1 MSAHLTEEEQLEA
14 LKRWWNENGKST
26 VVGVAVVVAGYFGY
40 QGWQSNQQAQ
50 AEMASARYQDIL
62 EAVEVAPGQALSEE
76 KRATVVHLSE
86 GLKTDHASSL
96 YASQAA
102 LFLAKLAV
110 EQNDLDKAAA
120 ELQWVLAKDV
130 DASVSKITRNRLA
143 RVLLAQEKYD
153 EALQQVAST
162 DAGSFTSLFAET
174 RGDILLAQGDTK
186 MARAAYE
193 LAQQNMGEADN
204 ARAALLA
211 MKLDDLKTPQA
222 LAAANDSQDSSQD
235 NKNESGEQL

>member
-26 VVGVAVVVAGYFGY
+26 IAGVAVVVAGYFGFE
-40 QGWQSNQQAQ
+40 GWQSNQQAQ
-50 AEMASARYQDIL
+50 AELASAQYQDIL
-62 EAVEVAPGQALSEE
+62 EAMDVAPGQALSEE

-86 GLKTDHASSL
+86 GLKSDHASSL

-110 EQNDLDKAAA
+110 EQNDLDRAAA
-120 ELQWVLAKDV
+120 QLQWVLERDV
-130 DASVSKITRNRLA
+130 DSSISKVTRNRLA

-153 EALQQVAST
+153 EALAQVTDS
-162 DAGSFTSLFAET
+162 DAGLFTSLFAET
-174 RGDILLAQGDTK
+174 RGDVLLAKGETK

-193 LAQQNMGEADN
+193 LAQQNMGEAD
-204 ARAALLA
+204 ASRAALLS
-211 MKLDDLKTPQA
+211 MKLDDLQAPA
-222 LAAANDSQDSSQD
+222 LAVANDSKD
-235 NKNESGEQL
+235 NNNEAGEQL

>member
-26 VVGVAVVVAGYFGY
+26 IVGVAVVVAGYFGY
-40 QGWQSNQQAQ
+40 QGWQTNQQAQ
-50 AEMASARYQDIL
+50 AEMASAQYQDIL
-62 EAVEVAPGQALSEE
+62 EAVQVAPGQALSEE

-86 GLKTDHASSL
+86 GLKSDHGSSL

-110 EQNDLDKAAA
+110 EQNDLDRAAA
-120 ELQWVLAKDV
+120 ELQWVLEQDV
-130 DASVSKITRNRLA
+130 DSSISKITSNRLA
-143 RVLLAQEKYD
+143 RVLLAQQKYD
-153 EALQQVAST
+153 EALQQVSSD
-162 DAGSFTSLFAET
+162 DAGSFASLFAET
-174 RGDILLAQGDTK
+174 RGDILLAQGDVK

-193 LAQQNMGEADN
+193 LAQQTMAEADSS
-204 ARAALLA
+204 RAALLS
-211 MKLDDLKTPQA
+211 MKLDDLKAPQS
-222 LAAANDSQDSSQD
+222 LAVNDSQD

>member
-1 MSAHLTEEEQLEA
+1 M
-14 LKRWWNENGKST
+14 
-26 VVGVAVVVAGYFGY
+26 
-40 QGWQSNQQAQ
+40 
-50 AEMASARYQDIL
+50 
-62 EAVEVAPGQALSEE
+62 
-76 KRATVVHLSE
+76 
-86 GLKTDHASSL
+86 
-96 YASQAA
+96 
-102 LFLAKLAV
+102 
-110 EQNDLDKAAA
+110 
-120 ELQWVLAKDV
+120 
-130 DASVSKITRNRLA
+130 
-143 RVLLAQEKYD
+143 
-153 EALQQVAST
+153 
-162 DAGSFTSLFAET
+162 FAET